1 MTTIRRRNLL
11 LAGGGAAALLTTG
24 GAAALLP
31 IGVRLPAASAHHRP
45 PPDASTIVEWNHTLL
60 RIVRTAGAQPA
71 TIHPTR
77 SFAIMHAAIYDA
89 VVAATGDGR
98 PYSRRAG
105 GRRCAPAGPGAGP
118 GCCASTCPREP
129 TCPYTPPKTSP
140 ATPEAS
146 TTGPANAR
154 IHDTIRATRRAPCAH
169 RLNPPHEAA
178 VET

>member
-1 MTTIRRRNLL
+1 MTHIRRRNLL
-11 LAGGGAAALLTTG
+11 LAGGGAALLATG

-31 IGVRLPAASAHHRP
+31 IAARPSAASAHRRAE
-45 PPDASTIVEWNHTLL
+45 PDASTIVEWNHTLL
-60 RIVRTAGAQPA
+60 RIIRTAGAQPA

-105 GRRCAPAGPGAGP
+105 GRRCAPAGPGGGP

-146 TTGPANAR
+146 TTRPQTLGYR
-154 IHDTIRATRRAPCAH
+154 
-169 RLNPPHEAA
+169 
-178 VET
+178 